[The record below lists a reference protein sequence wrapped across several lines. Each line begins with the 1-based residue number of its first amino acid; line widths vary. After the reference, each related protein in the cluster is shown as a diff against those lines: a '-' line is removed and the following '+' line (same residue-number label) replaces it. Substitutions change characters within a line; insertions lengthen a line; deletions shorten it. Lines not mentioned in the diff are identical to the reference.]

1 MIGNFWKKITI
12 YNAALLIIFLR
23 IYGPL
28 INYIDKNSDDNT
40 IFAKYG
46 ESGYPFKES
55 LKYNLDDI
63 QQITLSLIKKYENNK
78 LIIPNT
84 ELTSNACSFLNKLEI
99 CTDNKACF
107 EEINNIK
114 EGNFS
119 YHKKEEYNNTKIL
132 NNDIIISLI
141 QEKNQFLSKDNNYM
155 IEILIY
161 NKIIDGYSS
170 YLNIFYNDIY
180 LIKQVTQNENKL
192 NNLLFLYT
200 LYLRSYTITDKIKNN
215 IKINK
220 LMEYQEENIKK
231 EISSLNK
238 LNVEKLFLL
247 INKIIPDN
255 IINCI
260 PDADTKYSFLIDFQ
274 SINAMLEIL
283 FNKPKSQN
291 NNKIFNFLFFKL
303 TNVIDNIFVLD
314 ETIKERSKIFS
325 LIKKYCFYIY
335 WAISAI
341 IIYYCNKYF
350 IKHKEFY
357 KSKNR
362 TIKNINSN
370 AEFKKYLKYQENIRK
385 IQKKNRSKYTKE
397 EIEMINKL
405 TKDQKDYII
414 TK

>member
-1 MIGNFWKKITI
+1 MFSNFWKKITI

-28 INYIDKNSDDNT
+28 INYIDNNSENNS

-63 QQITLSLIKKYENNK
+63 QQITSSLIKKYENNK
-78 LIIPNT
+78 PIIPMID
-84 ELTSNACSFLNKLEI
+84 LTSNTCSLSNKLEI
-99 CTDNKACF
+99 CNDNRSCF
-107 EEINNIK
+107 EEINDIK

-119 YHKKEEYNNTKIL
+119 YHKKEEYNNTKVL
-132 NNDIIISLI
+132 NNDLIIDLI
-141 QEKNQFLSKDNNYM
+141 QEKNQFIYKDNNVL
-155 IEILIY
+155 IEIPFY
-161 NKIIDGYSS
+161 NQLIDGYSS
-170 YLNIFYNDIY
+170 YLNIFSDNIN
-180 LIKQVTQNENKL
+180 LIKQVTQNENKM

-200 LYLRSYTITDKIKNN
+200 LYLKCYTITDKIKNN

-220 LMEYQEENIKK
+220 LIEYQEENINNI
-231 EISSLNK
+231 ISSLDK
-238 LNVEKLFLL
+238 LKIEKLKSI
-247 INKIIPDN
+247 INKIVRDN
-255 IINCI
+255 VINCI
-260 PDADTKYSFLIDFQ
+260 PDLDTRYSFLVDFQ
-274 SINAMLEIL
+274 SINAMLQIL
-283 FNKPKSQN
+283 LNIPKRE
-291 NNKIFNFLFFKL
+291 NNKIFYFLFFKL
-303 TNVIDNIFVLD
+303 TNIIGNIFALD
-314 ETIKERSKIFS
+314 EKIKERSQIFS
-325 LIKKYCFYIY
+325 LIQKYCFYVY
-335 WAISAI
+335 WGISAI
-341 IIYYCNKYF
+341 IIYFCNKYF

-357 KSKNR
+357 TSKNR